1 MLHTNSE
8 NTSSG
13 ENLQQCLIVNKAS
26 NLCEDLVDEEDLSDE
41 PIIDVPLPNNV
52 YKRQRK
58 KKSYD
63 KTNLRRSNR
72 VRFKKVYS

>member
-1 MLHTNSE
+1 
-8 NTSSG
+8 
-13 ENLQQCLIVNKAS
+13 
-26 NLCEDLVDEEDLSDE
+26 LCEDLVDEEDMSDE
-41 PIIDVPLPNNV
+41 PIIGVPVPNNV